1 MIVRVQEYCPGGGV
15 GESWIGAR
23 SCSLEA
29 AEFCGDSPR
38 LLPLRGG
45 NCGGSHHDT
54 SSLGLPLALGSNA
67 WVIYS
72 SVVQQYVS

>member
-1 MIVRVQEYCPGGGV
+1 MCLQEHCPGGGV
-15 GESWIGAR
+15 GESWIGIR

-29 AEFCGDSPR
+29 AEFCGDSPC
-38 LLPLRGG
+38 LLPLHSGNRGG
-45 NCGGSHHDT
+45 SRHDT

-72 SVVQQYVS
+72 SIMQKYVG